1 MNRKGFTLIEL
12 LAVIILVALIGV
24 LVMPSV
30 IDTSNKGKQASYDIL
45 IKNIVTASK
54 SYYEECE
61 YGDLSNKEK
70 YGEEYAC
77 EIKIEKNDDNNNY
90 YYIELTLSDLAN
102 TGFLSVKDVDENNKK
117 QVLDPTNNNNISDC
131 QITITKNID
140 EKYKVTYTI
149 TPNGG
154 TNCPTEYGSVE

>member
-30 IDTSNKGKQASYDIL
+30 IDTSNKGKQSSYDIL
-45 IKNIVTASK
+45 IKNIVIASK

-61 YGDLSNKEK
+61 YGDLSDSK
-70 YGEEYAC
+70 YGEYAC
-77 EIKIEKNDDNNNY
+77 TITDKKIT
-90 YYIELTLSDLAN
+90 ITLSALAN

-154 TNCPTEYGSVE
+154 TNCPTKYGSVE

>member
-30 IDTSNKGKQASYDIL
+30 IDTSNKGKQSSYDIL
-45 IKNIVTASK
+45 IKNIVIASK

-61 YGDLSNKEK
+61 YGDLSDSK
-70 YGEEYAC
+70 YGEYAC
-77 EIKIEKNDDNNNY
+77 TIDSEKKIT
-90 YYIELTLSDLAN
+90 ITLSDLAN
-102 TGFLSVKDVDENNKK
+102 TGFLSVKDVDENNNKK
-117 QVLDPTNNNNISDC
+117 QVLDPRNNNNISDC

>member
-30 IDTSNKGKQASYDIL
+30 IDTSNKGKQSSYDIL
-45 IKNIVTASK
+45 IKNIVIASK

-61 YGDLSNKEK
+61 YGDLSDSK
-70 YGEEYAC
+70 YGEYAC
-77 EIKIEKNDDNNNY
+77 TIDSEKKIT
-90 YYIELTLSDLAN
+90 ITLSALAN

-117 QVLDPTNNNNISDC
+117 QVLDPKNNNNISNC

>member
-30 IDTSNKGKQASYDIL
+30 IDTSNKGKKASYDIL

-61 YGDLSNKEK
+61 YGDLSDSK
-70 YGEEYAC
+70 YGEYAC
-77 EIKIEKNDDNNNY
+77 TIDSEKKIT
-90 YYIELTLSDLAN
+90 ITLSALAN

-149 TPNGG
+149 TPDPNSD
-154 TNCPTEYGSVE
+154 TNCPTKYGSVE

>member
-30 IDTSNKGKQASYDIL
+30 IDTSNKGKQSSYDIL
-45 IKNIVTASK
+45 IKNIVIASK

-61 YGDLSNKEK
+61 YGDLSDSK
-70 YGEEYAC
+70 YGEYAC
-77 EIKIEKNDDNNNY
+77 TIDSEKKIT
-90 YYIELTLSDLAN
+90 ITLSALAN

-117 QVLDPTNNNNISDC
+117 QVLDPKNNNNISDC

-154 TNCPTEYGSVE
+154 TNCPTKYGSVE

>member
-1 MNRKGFTLIEL
+1 MGLI
-12 LAVIILVALIGV
+12 AV
-24 LVMPSV
+24 LVMPSIV
-30 IDTSNKGKQASYDIL
+30 DSLNKSKETSYKVL
-45 IKNIVTASK
+45 INNIKVAAET
-54 SYYEECE
+54 YYEECE
-61 YGDLSNKEK
+61 YGDLSDQGK
-70 YGEEYAC
+70 YGDYAC
-77 EIKIEKNDDNNNY
+77 KIETDPNSNNY
-90 YYIELTLSDLAN
+90 IETTLSDLAN

-117 QVLDPTNNNNISDC
+117 QVLDPRNNNNISDC